1 MPPEAWCPSPHR
13 LRQRVAPRLFVT
25 TLVSWMEYS
34 FDEGYLKVAFMEI
47 HQIPLLR
54 NPVMI
59 VAFSGWNDAAEAASG
74 ALEHL
79 LSGWREKMDEV
90 VPELIADVDS
100 EDFYDFQ
107 VNRPQVSIDESEIRS
122 ITWPATQVFGLSV
135 PSMNRDLVI
144 VTGVEPSM
152 RWKSFTGDLLDL
164 ADDLEVSLVITLGS
178 LLADTPHSRPITV
191 TGTGAHPSIASR
203 LGVSVSKYEGPT
215 GILAIIQDGC
225 MRRGIDAIS
234 LWAAVPHYAASSPS
248 PKATLALI
256 NTLEEFLNISIPLG
270 DLPDRADSWEKEVN
284 DLAAEDTEIAE
295 YVKALEE
302 SKDAAELPEVSGD
315 SIAKEFE
322 RYLRRQKED

>member
-1 MPPEAWCPSPHR
+1 
-13 LRQRVAPRLFVT
+13 
-25 TLVSWMEYS
+25 
-34 FDEGYLKVAFMEI
+34 MEI

-74 ALEHL
+74 AVEHL
-79 LSGWREKMDEV
+79 LSGWRDKSDDV
-90 VPELIADVDS
+90 LPELIAQVES

-107 VNRPQVSIDESEIRS
+107 VNRPQVSIDQSQIRS
-122 ITWPATQVFGLSV
+122 ITWPSTQVFGLAV
-135 PSMNRDLVI
+135 PSMPRDLVI

-152 RWKSFTGDLLDL
+152 RWKSFASDLLDL
-164 ADDLEVSLVITLGS
+164 ADDLEVSLVVTLGS
-178 LLADTPHSRPITV
+178 LLADTPHTRPITV
-191 TGTGAHPSIASR
+191 TGTGAHPSIADR

-215 GILAIIQDGC
+215 GILGIIQDAC
-225 MRRGIDAIS
+225 MRRGVDAIS

-248 PKATLALI
+248 PKATLALV
-256 NTLEEFLNISIPLG
+256 NTLEEFLEVSIPLS
-270 DLPDRADSWEKEVN
+270 DLPERADIWEKEVN
-284 DLAAEDTEIAE
+284 DLAAEDSEVAD

>member
-1 MPPEAWCPSPHR
+1 
-13 LRQRVAPRLFVT
+13 
-25 TLVSWMEYS
+25 MEYS

-74 ALEHL
+74 AVEHL
-79 LSGWREKMDEV
+79 LSGWRDKSDEV

-107 VNRPQVSIDESEIRS
+107 VNRPQVSIDDSEIRS
-122 ITWPATQVFGLSV
+122 ITWPTTQVFGLAI
-135 PSMNRDLVI
+135 PSMQRDLVI

-152 RWKSFTGDLLDL
+152 RWKNFTADLLDL
-164 ADDLEVSLVITLGS
+164 ADDLEVSLVMTLGS

-215 GILAIIQDGC
+215 GILGIIQDGC
-225 MRRGIDAIS
+225 MRRDIDAIS

-256 NTLEEFLNISIPLG
+256 NTIEEFLDISIPMS
-270 DLPDRADSWEKEVN
+270 DLPERSDAWEKEV
-284 DLAAEDTEIAE
+284 DELAAEDSEVAE

-302 SKDAAELPEVSGD
+302 SKDAAELPDVSGD

-322 RYLRRQKED
+322 RYLRRHQED

>member
-1 MPPEAWCPSPHR
+1 
-13 LRQRVAPRLFVT
+13 
-25 TLVSWMEYS
+25 
-34 FDEGYLKVAFMEI
+34 MEI

-74 ALEHL
+74 AVEHL
-79 LSGWREKMDEV
+79 LSGWRDKSDEV

-107 VNRPQVSIDESEIRS
+107 VNRPQVSIDDSEIRS
-122 ITWPATQVFGLSV
+122 ITWPTTQVFGLAI
-135 PSMNRDLVI
+135 PSMQRDLVI

-152 RWKSFTGDLLDL
+152 RWKNFTADLLDL
-164 ADDLEVSLVITLGS
+164 ADDLEVSLVMTLGS

-203 LGVSVSKYEGPT
+203 LGVSVSTYEGPT
-215 GILAIIQDGC
+215 GILGIIQDGC

-256 NTLEEFLNISIPLG
+256 NTIEEFLDISIPMS
-270 DLPDRADSWEKEVN
+270 DLPERSDAWEKEV
-284 DLAAEDTEIAE
+284 DELAAEDSEVAE

-302 SKDAAELPEVSGD
+302 SKDAAELPDVSGD

-322 RYLRRQKED
+322 RYLRRHQED

>member
-1 MPPEAWCPSPHR
+1 
-13 LRQRVAPRLFVT
+13 
-25 TLVSWMEYS
+25 
-34 FDEGYLKVAFMEI
+34 MEI

-74 ALEHL
+74 AVEHL
-79 LSGWREKMDEV
+79 LSGWRDKSDEV

-107 VNRPQVSIDESEIRS
+107 VNRPQVSIDDSEIRS
-122 ITWPATQVFGLSV
+122 ITWPTTQVFGLAI
-135 PSMNRDLVI
+135 PSMQRDLVI

-152 RWKSFTGDLLDL
+152 RWKNFTAELLDL
-164 ADDLEVSLVITLGS
+164 ADDLEVSLVMTLGS

-215 GILAIIQDGC
+215 GILGIIQDGC

-256 NTLEEFLNISIPLG
+256 NTIEEFLDISIPMS
-270 DLPDRADSWEKEVN
+270 DLPERSDAWEKEV
-284 DLAAEDTEIAE
+284 DELAAEDSEVAE

-302 SKDAAELPEVSGD
+302 SKDAAELPDVSGD

-322 RYLRRQKED
+322 RYLRRHQED